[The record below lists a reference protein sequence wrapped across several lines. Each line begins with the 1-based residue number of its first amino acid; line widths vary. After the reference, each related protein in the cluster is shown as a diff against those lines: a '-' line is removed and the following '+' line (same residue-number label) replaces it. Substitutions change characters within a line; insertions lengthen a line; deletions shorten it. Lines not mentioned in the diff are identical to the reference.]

1 MTLNTDKSNI
11 YQAKRGFPH
20 ETLCV
25 ENRSIKTPLL
35 PRICRYVT
43 MGDIEKFIT
52 FSGIPYMSDPLA
64 LLTTP
69 SFLSRGLTP
78 NRRPFSLETLAV
90 LLAFFSLVFTLA
102 LPVSGQ
108 AAPPKRFEIQTFS
121 LSTID
126 ETLSINLALALDDE
140 DGLYNILKDG
150 AVVELGIDV
159 DIQRKRDWWSN
170 ADIASLRYTS
180 VIRHDPLTREF
191 YLMMP
196 GSEQPLKDRNLTR
209 LLANSWQKISLSL
222 IPLSLIE
229 LEGRNQTYVIS
240 CSIALNHIETP
251 PWLAQNSVFW
261 SAEIIPAVNI
271 SLEYVYQ

>member
-1 MTLNTDKSNI
+1 
-11 YQAKRGFPH
+11 
-20 ETLCV
+20 
-25 ENRSIKTPLL
+25 
-35 PRICRYVT
+35 

-52 FSGIPYMSDPLA
+52 FSGILYMSDPLA
-64 LLTTP
+64 LLTKTP
-69 SFLSRGLTP
+69 FPSRGP
-78 NRRPFSLETLAV
+78 NVIRRPSPIGTLAV
-90 LLAFFSLVFTLA
+90 LLAFCSLAFTLA
-102 LPVSGQ
+102 LPGNGQ
-108 AAPPKRFEIQTFS
+108 SAPPKRFEIQTFS
-121 LSTID
+121 LSTTN

-196 GSEQPLKDRNLTR
+196 GSEHPLKDRNLTR
-209 LLANSWQKISLSL
+209 LLANSWQKINLSL

-229 LEGRNQTYVIS
+229 HEGRNQTYVIS